1 MSSSTEL
8 LQQLH
13 CPVVSLLTDSKS
25 KLDNYAKMSED
36 YYREFFERADVD
48 GSGCLTEQELIDM
61 LKNNGY
67 KGDDDTIKSYFN
79 TVDFTGDNKISMDEY
94 LAAMGQLSP
103 KEHKVARLRS
113 LFRDF
118 DKDGSG
124 LIDRSELDAV
134 FDEAGKHF
142 SEDELQ
148 RMIQQADQDAS
159 GTLNYDEFVEYV
171 FG

>member
-1 MSSSTEL
+1 ML
-8 LQQLH
+8 YCVH
-13 CPVVSLLTDSKS
+13 V
-25 KLDNYAKMSED
+25 
-36 YYREFFERADVD
+36 YR
-48 GSGCLTEQELIDM
+48 
-61 LKNNGY
+61 
-67 KGDDDTIKSYFN
+67 
-79 TVDFTGDNKISMDEY
+79 
-94 LAAMGQLSP
+94 
-103 KEHKVARLRS
+103 VARLRS

-148 RMIQQADQDAS
+148 RMIQQADQDDS